1 MIGTSVLGQTKNS
14 PQIVSHENF
23 SRSVS
28 CNTRVDTSLN
38 FVCEYYYNQTL
49 GVWEGRERV
58 GSRSSPGEF
67 FVQQC
72 HWINPICSLAVS
84 SDL

>member
-14 PQIVSHENF
+14 PQTVSHENF

-49 GVWEGRERV
+49 GCGRGGKEWGV
-58 GSRSSPGEF
+58 GLHQENSSYNNVIG
-67 FVQQC
+67 
-72 HWINPICSLAVS
+72 
-84 SDL
+84 